1 MPKPCR
7 FRLLVALAAGVVPL
21 VSPAFAAEPL
31 RITQPV
37 QATKF
42 DVDPNRTYT
51 SPSLAID
58 PEDPRN
64 VFATLFE
71 ARSKR
76 CGLMRSTDAGATWVR
91 LESSPSP
98 PSYPFCFM
106 SNATTQARIAF
117 GRNHTLYY
125 LLDGW
130 DLQDGD
136 TNRSV
141 FLARSTDLGETWKTT
156 VVSDARGKQGEQVES
171 NKPVTGLAVD
181 TKSGSKDVI
190 YIGWRRQSPGLSSPN
205 GAPAQPMVSVSADG
219 GETFS
224 PPVSAVAG
232 AFDSPEA
239 RAEPLKARSAP
250 SPTATVPPPGSRAAQ
265 PDSAVNFGGVNPR
278 IVVTDK
284 GTAYAMWIATT
295 ANLSPGPPLAHYL
308 SRSTDQGKTWTATQ
322 INPFSKNIA
331 DSYEVQIAWSPEGGP
346 EGTLHLVWEGT
357 SQPEIAALSDIYY
370 RRSTDGGKTWTD
382 SKRIDD
388 DDPKQF
394 FINRIPDVQVA
405 PNGRVDVVWWDTRDD
420 PGITATD
427 AYYAYS
433 TDNGTTWSKNTR
445 VSDRSVDR
453 RIGTFAQNFDLWA
466 PPGVLSTNAFALLA
480 WEDTRHGNTVTQT
493 QDIFASVVQHQAL
506 STGASQAPKYL
517 LAAVLGVVAASF
529 VFLILAFR
537 RRLRTS
543 ANAPSG
549 SRQEQPVG

>member
-1 MPKPCR
+1 MPRPV
-7 FRLLVALAAGVVPL
+7 RLRVLVALAAGALPL
-21 VSPAFAAEPL
+21 FSPAIAAEPL

-51 SPSLAID
+51 SPSLVVD
-58 PEDPRN
+58 PEDSRT

-91 LESSPSP
+91 LDSTPSP
-98 PSYPFCFM
+98 PSYPYCFM
-106 SNATTQARIAF
+106 SNATTQGRIAF
-117 GRNHTLYY
+117 GRHHTLYY

-130 DLQDGD
+130 DLQDGEN
-136 TNRSV
+136 NRSV

-156 VVSDARGKQGEQVES
+156 VVSDARGKVGDQSES

-181 TKSGSKDVI
+181 AKSASLDIV
-190 YIGWRRQSPGLSSPN
+190 YVGWRRQSPGLSSPN
-205 GAPAQPMVSVSADG
+205 EAPAQPMVSMSADG

-232 AFDSPEA
+232 AFDSPQA

-250 SPTATVPPPGSRAAQ
+250 SATATAPPAGSRAAQ

-278 IVVTDK
+278 IVVDDK

-308 SRSTDQGKTWTATQ
+308 SRSTDHGKTWTASQ

-331 DSYEVQIAWSPEGGP
+331 DSFEVQIAWSPEGGP
-346 EGTLHLVWEGT
+346 DGTLHLVWEGT
-357 SQPEIAALSDIYY
+357 TQPEIAALSDIYY
-370 RRSTDGGKTWTD
+370 RRSTDAGKTWSD
-382 SKRIDD
+382 PKRIDD

-394 FINRIPDVQVA
+394 YINRIPDIRVA

-433 TDNGTTWSKNTR
+433 TDNGTTWSRNTR

-453 RIGTFAQNFDLWA
+453 RIGPFAQNFDLWS
-466 PPGVLSTNAFALLA
+466 PPGLVSTNAFALLA
-480 WEDTRHGNTVTQT
+480 WEDTRNGNPVTQT
-493 QDIFASVVQHQAL
+493 QDIYSAVVQHEVL
-506 STGASQAPKYL
+506 SVGASKVPRYL
-517 LAAVLGVVAASF
+517 LAGVLGIVAAGL
-529 VFLILAFR
+529 VFLALAYR
-537 RRLRTS
+537 RHPKPSADVVSARGPRT
-543 ANAPSG
+543 
-549 SRQEQPVG
+549 RVG

>member
-1 MPKPCR
+1 MPRPSR
-7 FRLLVALAAGVVPL
+7 SRLLLTLAAVAVPL

-58 PEDPRN
+58 PEHPQT

-76 CGLMRSTDAGATWVR
+76 CGLMRSNDAGATWVR

-130 DLQDGD
+130 DLQDGEN
-136 TNRSV
+136 NRSV

-156 VVSDARGKQGEQVES
+156 VVSDARGKQGDQVES

-181 TKSGSKDVI
+181 AKTGTKDIV
-190 YIGWRRQSPGLSSPN
+190 YVGWRRQSPGLSSPN
-205 GAPAQPMVSVSADG
+205 AAPAQPMVSVSADG

-232 AFDSPEA
+232 VFDSPQA
-239 RAEPLKARSAP
+239 RAEPLNARSAP
-250 SPTATVPPPGSRAAQ
+250 SPTATPPPPGSRAAQ

-284 GTAYAMWIATT
+284 GTVYAMWIATT

-308 SRSTDQGKTWTATQ
+308 SRSTDHGKTWTATQ

-331 DSYEVQIAWSPEGGP
+331 DSFEVQIAWSPEGGP

-357 SQPEIAALSDIYY
+357 NQPEIASLSDIYY

-453 RIGTFAQNFDLWA
+453 RIGPFAQNFDLWS
-466 PPGVLSTNAFALLA
+466 PPGLLSTNAFALLA
-480 WEDTRHGNTVTQT
+480 WEDTRNGNTVTQT
-493 QDIFASVVQHQAL
+493 QDIYAAVVQHEAL
-506 STGASQAPKYL
+506 STGSSQAPKYM
-517 LAAVLGVVAASF
+517 LAAVVGIVAAGV

-537 RRLRTS
+537 RRARPRADTP
-543 ANAPSG
+543 AQR
-549 SRQEQPVG
+549 RQQEPVG